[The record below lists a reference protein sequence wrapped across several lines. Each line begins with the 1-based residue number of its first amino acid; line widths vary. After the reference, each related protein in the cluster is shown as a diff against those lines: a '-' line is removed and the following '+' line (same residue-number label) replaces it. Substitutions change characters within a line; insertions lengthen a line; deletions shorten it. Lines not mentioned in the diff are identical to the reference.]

1 MAPLDRREVEE
12 MIARAISQIKKEADK
27 ALNTEICKL
36 SDKIKQPEE
45 ERKQMEEQI
54 KVLTDERDKWKVAH
68 ADIQQEFTREL
79 HRMQE
84 DIHHLRGAFSKG
96 HHEDLYWGT
105 YRSNLYL
112 GVRARVPK
120 SLLAGLMWISVDSNG
135 MLAVR
140 HTCEAS
146 NNMKRYGW
154 LRHDGRSFG
163 YQEILDGNTLL
174 KTTFVKKKFSSSGY
188 GGDWVVRVGVE
199 DISEESSEK
208 IRILLFYV
216 ADEAGGSLKLH
227 SNDRQGTRLVS
238 GTMKDAGQWSLHV
251 TGMAKEDMC
260 YMSYSTEHLH
270 NITTLVSHVLQFQA
284 RRTGR
289 LQLPDSM
296 QSFSNV
302 AIFQVDGNVPFEID
316 FVYASGGDSDIS
328 ATEARVEQLSGLN
341 LNNEIAKR
349 ELAFE
354 KQFQQTFGL
363 KEKGFKDRY
372 LEAGR
377 AALSNLLGGIGYFYG
392 RSRIAV
398 PFDPQVESS
407 SEVFWHYWP
416 AALYTAVP
424 SRSMFP
430 RGFLWDE
437 GFHQLLIRRWD
448 KKISLE
454 IIANWLD
461 LMNVDGWIPREQILG
476 KEARSKVPEE
486 FVLQHTSNA
495 NPPTLFLAIQDYLS
509 TLSEESPSNF
519 GGEDR
524 AFLESSFPR
533 LQAWFNWFNTSQ
545 VGKLPGSYFWHG
557 RDADTDRELNAKV
570 LSSGLD
576 DYPRSSHPSSDERHL
591 DLRCWMA
598 LAAKSMT
605 RISSLLGKDSSDYKR
620 MAQELTDMD
629 LLNKLHYDTR
639 SGRYYDFGNHTEK
652 VKLAWKVWQDPKTGY
667 VRQDLVRSV
676 QGRPSL
682 RLVPHFGYVSLF
694 PFIMELIPADSPVL
708 KNHLDLIVDEKLLWT
723 TYGLRSL
730 ATTSSMYMAYNTQHD
745 PPYWRGP
752 VWININYLVLRA
764 LYHYSEE
771 PGPYKD
777 AASQIYTQLREN
789 LIRNVVESY
798 YDSGYLWE
806 QYDNAAN
813 GRGKGAHPF
822 TGWTSLILLIMAE
835 AY

>member
-1 MAPLDRREVEE
+1 MHL
-12 MIARAISQIKKEADK
+12 KE
-27 ALNTEICKL
+27 
-36 SDKIKQPEE
+36 
-45 ERKQMEEQI
+45 
-54 KVLTDERDKWKVAH
+54 
-68 ADIQQEFTREL
+68 
-79 HRMQE
+79 
-84 DIHHLRGAFSKG
+84 
-96 HHEDLYWGT
+96 
-105 YRSNLYL
+105 
-112 GVRARVPK
+112 
-120 SLLAGLMWISVDSNG
+120 
-135 MLAVR
+135 
-140 HTCEAS
+140 
-146 NNMKRYGW
+146 
-154 LRHDGRSFG
+154 
-163 YQEILDGNTLL
+163 
-174 KTTFVKKKFSSSGY
+174 
-188 GGDWVVRVGVE
+188 GDWVLLKF
-199 DISEESSEK
+199 EK
-208 IRILLFYV
+208 PRLRKKKRKERLYPKLSMRYYGHFQIIERIN
-216 ADEAGGSLKLH
+216 E
-227 SNDRQGTRLVS
+227 VS
-238 GTMKDAGQWSLHV
+238 
-251 TGMAKEDMC
+251 
-260 YMSYSTEHLH
+260 
-270 NITTLVSHVLQFQA
+270 F
-284 RRTGR
+284 R
-289 LQLPDSM
+289 LQLPETWKIH
-296 QSFSNV
+296 NV
-302 AIFQVDGNVPFEID
+302 FHVSLLRPFK
-316 FVYASGGDSDIS
+316 
-328 ATEARVEQLSGLN
+328 GLN
-341 LNNEIAKR
+341 LNNEIAKQ

-398 PFDPQVESS
+398 PFDPQDESS
-407 SEVFWHYWP
+407 SEVFWRYWP

-557 RDADTDRELNAKV
+557 RDADTDRELNAKA

-576 DYPRSSHPSSDERHL
+576 DYPRPSHPSSDERHL

-605 RISSLLGKDSSDYKR
+605 RISTLLGKDSSDYKR

-629 LLNKLHYDTR
+629 LLNKLHYDTG

-764 LYHYSEE
+764 LYHYSKE
-771 PGPYKD
+771 PAPYKD